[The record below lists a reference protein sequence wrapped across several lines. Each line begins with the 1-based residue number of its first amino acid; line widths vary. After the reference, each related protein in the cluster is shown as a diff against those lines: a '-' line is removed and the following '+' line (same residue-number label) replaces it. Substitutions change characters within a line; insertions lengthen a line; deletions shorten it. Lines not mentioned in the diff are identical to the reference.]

1 MLDFKVNVEDSIR
14 DIISFFYRYIE
25 NVESKARIN

>member
-1 MLDFKVNVEDSIR
+1 MLDFKVNVEDIR
-14 DIISFFYRYIE
+14 DIISSFYRYIE